1 MGVEKKAKQPFQS
14 YYSWAT
20 TTVTTHRDLQS
31 NSWKL
36 VWTNRGWLL
45 FLIEFEGTESMLDA
59 YEANV
64 PFWSIR

>member
-1 MGVEKKAKQPFQS
+1 MGVKKKAKRPFQS

-20 TTVTTHRDLQS
+20 TTVTMHQDLQS